1 MNAYPEPYEFL
12 TVKYL
17 YIGFIHSLTL
27 IRLNLPIEFQAS
39 LFIYFN
45 LLKP

>member
-12 TVKYL
+12 IVKYL

-27 IRLNLPIEFQAS
+27 IRLNLPIEYNS
-39 LFIYFN
+39 PYGYH
-45 LLKP
+45 